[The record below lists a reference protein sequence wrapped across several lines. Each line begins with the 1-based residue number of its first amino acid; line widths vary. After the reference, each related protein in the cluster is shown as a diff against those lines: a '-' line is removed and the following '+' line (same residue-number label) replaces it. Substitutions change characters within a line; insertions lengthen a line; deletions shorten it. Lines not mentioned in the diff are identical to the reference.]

1 MMTKEDVL
9 REFPAKRI
17 EPADGMAVT
26 AEVWKEAHD
35 YHHLQQRL
43 HALLSHGSG
52 ILTGLEVVASD
63 PPDSSVYI
71 LPGIAVD
78 TLGQTIVLREPLAY
92 DIGRA
97 RGLVYLQLTYGES
110 RPRTDK
116 DRQEG
121 VLYVHAQFGIEAGS
135 DLGQVPGVELARIQR
150 QSRESPVADA
160 QRPLHPGLNEIDLRF
175 RHEIGAPAPQ
185 IACVAVC
192 YVGGLEGR
200 EHGLGVSHLARA
212 LGRSGQCV
220 VVDDSVPLAPGL
232 EAYSLVYLV
241 GRDAFQL
248 SADEMNAIYAYLQG
262 GGTVLIESC
271 RHGMP
276 DGDPPADASFADLLA
291 SMGIEIEEL
300 QAGHGLLSDPFLFS
314 APPPGFETE
323 GEPRV
328 SVGGGVLFSAS
339 DYGCLWRGL
348 RRDRAASREEIRAAM
363 EWGGNIVAYA
373 GQRRGNAREGGK
385 GE

>member
-1 MMTKEDVL
+1 
-9 REFPAKRI
+9 
-17 EPADGMAVT
+17 
-26 AEVWKEAHD
+26 
-35 YHHLQQRL
+35 
-43 HALLSHGSG
+43 
-52 ILTGLEVVASD
+52 
-63 PPDSSVYI
+63 
-71 LPGIAVD
+71 
-78 TLGQTIVLREPLAY
+78 
-92 DIGRA
+92 
-97 RGLVYLQLTYGES
+97 
-110 RPRTDK
+110 
-116 DRQEG
+116 
-121 VLYVHAQFGIEAGS
+121 
-135 DLGQVPGVELARIQR
+135 
-150 QSRESPVADA
+150 
-160 QRPLHPGLNEIDLRF
+160 
-175 RHEIGAPAPQ
+175 
-185 IACVAVC
+185 
-192 YVGGLEGR
+192 
-200 EHGLGVSHLARA
+200 
-212 LGRSGQCV
+212 V